1 MAVTKTSLKQPPLI
15 VVVPTALLLADASL
29 IAYRNAE
36 ENIQKGDTPAS
47 TRKTN
52 REALTTPGRSGAG
65 SVTIVPPRS
74 SRKSFQVDC
83 AAKTQDPPS
92 LVGSAASP

>member
-1 MAVTKTSLKQPPLI
+1 MFSCATLDGGRKASLKQPPLI
-15 VVVPTALLLADASL
+15 VVLPTALPLAETLSVPPLLL
-29 IAYRNAE
+29 IV
-36 ENIQKGDTPAS
+36 TPKR
-47 TRKTN
+47 TTN
-52 REALTTPGRSGAG
+52 REALATPGRPGAG